1 LHNIIKIII
10 VCFVLRI
17 LALFSAGIPAPDS
30 AQARWYRM
38 ANNLADGKGFV
49 YCEQKYFPFCN
60 ETNNKTA
67 ISSPVPIIVYSFFIK
82 YFSLHHLS
90 AIYLFQLLL
99 GLLSIYFFYKA
110 SLHIIADEKISLFGA
125 FLWGSYFP
133 AISMERYL
141 LGEPIASY
149 LLIIGVYYLLEA
161 YKNKRF
167 WYWIISGIILGLS
180 ALSRSPLVYF
190 PFLLAPLYFIY
201 NKWEMRSLFNF
212 IIFIMIYV
220 LTLSPWLIKNY
231 NDFGVIKSG
240 TSMNGYNL
248 YRFNYILKF
257 DDYLERPWQTTIEF
271 KPEFDRFLNENNFTG
286 NENEYE
292 MDRFYFNE
300 GLKQIKKFPLRYIKL
315 SISRFFNMFSDYKI
329 QSNRNILWY
338 IFGFE
343 TFIFFLL
350 SIFNFFRRELTIK
363 DYTLYLLV
371 FYFIVGHSLVATLF
385 RYILPVVPFIIMLAL
400 GILKDIFDGN
410 NFQKYLSNRFP
421 INIFISN

>member
-1 LHNIIKIII
+1 
-10 VCFVLRI
+10 
-17 LALFSAGIPAPDS
+17 
-30 AQARWYRM
+30 M
-38 ANNLADGKGFV
+38 
-49 YCEQKYFPFCN
+49 
-60 ETNNKTA
+60 
-67 ISSPVPIIVYSFFIK
+67 
-82 YFSLHHLS
+82 
-90 AIYLFQLLL
+90 L
-99 GLLSIYFFYKA
+99 GLLSIYFFYRVA
-110 SLHIIADEKISLFGA
+110 LHIIANEKISLFGA

-149 LLIIGVYYLLEA
+149 LLIIGVYCLLEA

-190 PFLLAPLYFIY
+190 PFLLAPLYFVY
-201 NKWEMRSLFNF
+201 KKSETRSLYNY

-220 LTLSPWLIKNY
+220 ITLSPWLIKNY

-240 TSMNGYNL
+240 TTMNGYNL

-350 SIFNFFRRELTIK
+350 SIFNFFRRKLTIK

-410 NFQKYLSNRFP
+410 NFQKYLSNRSP
-421 INIFISN
+421 INIFISD